1 MIIANQNIMNLQSMP
16 YNNIYRKQVEVIKLL
31 LDIMRN
37 KKIVNDI
44 K

>member
-1 MIIANQNIMNLQSMP
+1 MP